1 MPWYPGSLTVK
12 LPIRVQRARIP
23 LVPIP
28 RHGYVKLSLTS
39 LFSSTAI
46 VIGEPTSGIQSR
58 NLRTETGNFE
68 IRDGE
73 YVEVLRSPAPYEYLN
88 LIESPRS
95 AGKIK
100 QRPINRRVQMA
111 YLKMEMLMME
121 MLVME
126 MLLTLEMILLLV
138 SWSMRMHF
146 GTDLLT
152 CYK

>member
-1 MPWYPGSLTVK
+1 M
-12 LPIRVQRARIP
+12 
-23 LVPIP
+23 
-28 RHGYVKLSLTS
+28 
-39 LFSSTAI
+39 
-46 VIGEPTSGIQSR
+46 QSR

-126 MLLTLEMILLLV
+126 MLLTLEMILPLV